1 MSRNILA
8 FALVISFAVG
18 PANGQD
24 AKKPL
29 KAVPDRV
36 VEKAKGPGQP
46 TVTLPRASAAKP
58 KLRPSAPHEQRLMRK
73 GYVPELSPS
82 QRRHNSVPIYAP
94 TAGPPKAKAIERK
107 REVIRLSNSPAM
119 DVANTINQLLMGERS
134 AGTIPVGDVVIV
146 PDAVK
151 NCLMVSAA
159 PQAIAEIV
167 ELVEELDA
175 PPAMVTVR
183 VLMAEIVS
191 EGKSADDVIL
201 DDLSAFVEK
210 RPDVGKKDSK
220 PILLGSH
227 EAALAM
233 VKELAGQ
240 KSVEILA
247 RSQITALDNQ
257 SAYIQVGGR
266 VPRATAT
273 RGDKPVG
280 IEYENVGLILG
291 VTPRINPD
299 GTVTMDIDF
308 EKSELEDADDGA
320 LSPSI
325 DTIRVQTT
333 VSVADGRTL
342 VLGGI
347 VAESGN
353 EKRELLMV
361 VTPHVIASE

>member
-18 PANGQD
+18 SANGQD
-24 AKKPL
+24 AKKPV
-29 KAVPDRV
+29 KAVRV
-36 VEKAKGPGQP
+36 QIVEKAKGPGQP
-46 TVTLPRASAAKP
+46 TVTLPRASTAKP
-58 KLRPSAPHEQRLMRK
+58 KLRPSAPHQQRLMEK
-73 GYVPELSPS
+73 GHVPGLSPS
-82 QRRHNSVPIYAP
+82 QRRQYSGPIYTP
-94 TAGPPKAKAIERK
+94 TAGPPKAKAIQRK
-107 REVIRLSNSPAM
+107 REVIRLSNSPAV
-119 DVANTINQLLMGERS
+119 DVANTINEMLKGERA

-151 NCLMVSAA
+151 NCLMISAA
-159 PQAIAEIV
+159 PQAIKEIV

-201 DDLSAFVEK
+201 DDLSAFVEN
-210 RPDVGKKDSK
+210 RSDGDKKGAK

-233 VKELAGQ
+233 VKKLAGQ
-240 KSVEILA
+240 KAVKILA
-247 RSQITALDNQ
+247 RSQVTTLDNQ

-266 VPRATAT
+266 EPRATST

-291 VTPRINPD
+291 VTPRITPD
-299 GTVTMDIDF
+299 RTVTMEIDF
-308 EKSELEDADDGA
+308 EKSEIGDAADGA
-320 LSPSI
+320 LAPPV
-325 DTIRVQTT
+325 DMIRVQTT
-333 VSVADGRTL
+333 VSAADGRTL